1 MGILLALAS
10 AIIFGGADF
19 AGGNATRRNESSFPV
34 VFVSQLVGFTTV
46 LLIAPWFGFDEAT
59 WPDIGWGASAGIVGV
74 LGLLLFY
81 KALAVGTMSIVSPIT
96 AVVSAAVP
104 VAVGLA
110 RGERPSVMALV
121 GIALG
126 LAALT
131 LFGGGD
137 PGHGSGNW
145 VRALAPAVLSGLGFG
160 AFFSL
165 IATSSEHAGLVPL
178 VAARFA
184 AVGLLL
190 VFAIRQPNPMR
201 LRREVRGQVVLA
213 GTGDIAANALFL
225 VASRH
230 GDLAIVGVIAA
241 LYPAST
247 LVLARYLLHE
257 RLTRL
262 HQIAIGLATIAVI
275 LIASA

>member
-1 MGILLALAS
+1 MAILLALAS
-10 AIIFGGADF
+10 AIVFGGADF
-19 AGGNATRRNESSFPV
+19 AGGIATRRHESTFPV
-34 VFVSQLVGFTTV
+34 VFVSQLVGFSTV
-46 LLIAPWFGFDEAT
+46 VLIAPLFGFDGAG
-59 WPDIGWGASAGIVGV
+59 WSDLGWGAAAGVVGV

-104 VAVGLA
+104 VAVGLT
-110 RGERPSVMALV
+110 RGERPSMIALA

-126 LAALT
+126 LVALT

-137 PGHGSGNW
+137 PSHASNNW
-145 VRALAPAVLSGLGFG
+145 IRAVGPAILAGLGFG

-165 IATSSEHAGLVPL
+165 ISFSSQDAGLVPL
-178 VAARFA
+178 VGARFTA
-184 AVGLLL
+184 ASLLI
-190 VFAIRQPNPMR
+190 VFALGQTAP
-201 LRREVRGQVVLA
+201 LRIPRELRGLVVLA
-213 GTGDIAANALFL
+213 GVGDIAANTLYL
-225 VASRH
+225 LASRR

-247 LVLARYLLHE
+247 LVLARYVLNE

-262 HQIAIGLATIAVI
+262 HWTAIGIASIAVV
-275 LIASA
+275 LIARA